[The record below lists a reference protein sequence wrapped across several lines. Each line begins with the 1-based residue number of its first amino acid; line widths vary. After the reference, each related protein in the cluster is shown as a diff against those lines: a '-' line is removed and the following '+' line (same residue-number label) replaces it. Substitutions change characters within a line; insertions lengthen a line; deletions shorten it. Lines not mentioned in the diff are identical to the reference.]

1 MLGLYDSGLGGL
13 TVLAA
18 LRAAGIDQDVVYFAD
33 QAHVPYGDRSD
44 AQIHGFLGENL
55 AQLAALGV
63 DAVVTA
69 CNTTCAVAQRLG
81 WPATRFP
88 VLDLIASAGASFAGT
103 AHRRVVVL
111 ATAATVRSGAYGRAI
126 RAAAPH
132 VDVVEVAAPALVP
145 LVERGAADEPEARDA
160 VRDAV
165 SAIPGAYDALV
176 YGCTHYPMLDRRFA
190 EALPPRVERIDPARS
205 QAAATRAL
213 IGRLALP
220 AGARRTTYYTN
231 GDVDAFTGALRR
243 WNGDAAADVRA
254 LVALG

>member
-1 MLGLYDSGLGGL
+1 S
-13 TVLAA
+13 
-18 LRAAGIDQDVVYFAD
+18 
-33 QAHVPYGDRSD
+33 PRS
-44 AQIHGFLGENL
+44 AS
-55 AQLAALGV
+55 
-63 DAVVTA
+63 T
-69 CNTTCAVAQRLG
+69 R
-81 WPATRFP
+81 WSPRATRR
-88 VLDLIASAGASFAGT
+88 ARSRSGSAG
-103 AHRRVVVL
+103 RRRGFRCSTSSR
-111 ATAATVRSGAYGRAI
+111 ARGRRSPARRIGAYGRAI

-243 WNGDAAADVRA
+243 WNG
-254 LVALG
+254 